1 MSRSIKQF
9 YEIIWILVQVL
20 ILFIFSKCFG
30 FKDRTDN
37 FKTMYVLIS
46 LIITIYQW
54 LEKEN
59 FFKLLINKVFYEMG
73 KKSCEFAKK
82 LYEKCKN
89 KITIEYLE
97 PFYVLS
103 LFFELS
109 LSYFL
114 NKLYIKCKNYI
125 SDLCEL
131 KDKRY
136 ILVFFG
142 FVEYLIGLF
151 SDILKVL
158 YLYFSILILIKLL
171 FSRDLIIDVL
181 NIAIL
186 YYIYILALLRVS
198 GKRQQNFIVGV
209 VILIAVIIIN
219 ISDFEEF
226 ISPIVVLIVIP
237 FINWYYSETR
247 QLISDVEKFKEPDIE
262 TKKTWAKIKSVTV
275 FLSISVSIAVI
286 MKKLLSTNNKKDI
299 LENNNI
305 SLIEDAFGFGKI
317 SPSMLLSVATGVI
330 FLILWSA
337 VLKGPG
343 FINKYTKYKEKL
355 KKRIPIRKIES

>member
-30 FKDRTDN
+30 FKDRSDN

-54 LEKEN
+54 LEKESC
-59 FFKLLINKVFYEMG
+59 FRLLIDKVFYETG
-73 KKSCEFAKK
+73 KKSREIIKK
-82 LYEKCKN
+82 IIKEDYVV
-89 KITIEYLE
+89 
-97 PFYVLS
+97 PFYSIS
-103 LFFELS
+103 LFFELILFYS
-109 LSYFL
+109 SL
-114 NKLYIKCKNYI
+114 NKLYIKCKNCI
-125 SDLCEL
+125 SNLREL
-131 KDKRY
+131 KDKGH
-136 ILVFFG
+136 ILVFLDFVG
-142 FVEYLIGLF
+142 FLIGLF

-158 YLYFSILILIKLL
+158 YLYFSVLILIKLL
-171 FSRDLIIDVL
+171 FSRDLIDILD
-181 NIAIL
+181 IAIL

-275 FLSISVSIAVI
+275 FLSISVSIVVI
-286 MKKLLSTNNKKDI
+286 MKKLLSTNNKKEI

-330 FLILWSA
+330 FLILWNT

-343 FINKYTKYKEKL
+343 FINKCTKYKEKL

>member
-20 ILFIFSKCFG
+20 ILFIFSKYFG
-30 FKDRTDN
+30 FKDRSDS

-59 FFKLLINKVFYEMG
+59 FFRLLIDKVFYEMG
-73 KKSCEFAKK
+73 KKSREIIKK
-82 LYEKCKN
+82 IIKEDYVV
-89 KITIEYLE
+89 
-97 PFYVLS
+97 PFYSIS

-109 LSYFL
+109 LFYSSL
-114 NKLYIKCKNYI
+114 NKLYIKCKNCI
-125 SDLCEL
+125 SNLREL
-131 KDKRY
+131 KGKGY
-136 ILVFFG
+136 ILVFLDFVG
-142 FVEYLIGLF
+142 FLIGLF
-151 SDILKVL
+151 SDMLKAL
-158 YLYFSILILIKLL
+158 YLYFSIIILIKL
-171 FSRDLIIDVL
+171 FIGRDLAGFLSIV
-181 NIAIL
+181 IL
-186 YYIYILALLRVS
+186 YYIYILALVRAA
-198 GKRQQNFIVGV
+198 GKRQQNFIVCV

-247 QLISDVEKFKEPDIE
+247 QLISDAEKFKEPDIE

-275 FLSISVSIAVI
+275 FLSISVSIVVI
-286 MKKLLSTNNKKDI
+286 MKKLLSTNNKKET

-305 SLIEDAFGFGKI
+305 SLIEDAFGIGKI
-317 SPSMLLSVATGVI
+317 SPSMLLSVATGLI
-330 FLILWSA
+330 FLILWCA
-337 VLKGPG
+337 VPWGVKYGPG
-343 FINKYTKYKEKL
+343 FIDKYTKNKEKL
-355 KKRIPIRKIES
+355 KKRISIKR